1 MSSTPSDG
9 CYGAPLVPS
18 LGFLVSARGG
28 QSWLDP
34 AHPAAVAGRK
44 RPRLTPSPAI
54 VTSEGKLV
62 LAFSTSGTDAQPQV
76 MAQAFLNLFQHALDP
91 QQAVELPR
99 FQTLSH
105 PSSVYPHRAQP
116 GRLELEPGFD
126 PAVGAALTRLGHD
139 VGAWGWD
146 TETGTGVC
154 AIVVDPDHGTLTGGA
169 DPRRDSYA
177 IGW

>member
-1 MSSTPSDG
+1 MSATPSDG
-9 CYGAPLVPS
+9 IYGGPLVPS
-18 LGFLVSARGG
+18 LGILASARGG
-28 QSWLDP
+28 QSWLDE
-34 AHPAAVAGRK
+34 AHPSSVQGRK

-54 VTSEGKLV
+54 ITKGGRLA
-62 LAFSTSGTDAQPQV
+62 LAFGTSGTDAQPQV
-76 MAQAFLNLFQHALDP
+76 MLQVFLNLFQHGLDP
-91 QQAVELPR
+91 QRAVEAPR

-105 PSSVYPHRAQP
+105 PSSVWPHRAQP

-126 PAVGAALTRLGHD
+126 PGVGAALARLGHD
-139 VGAWGWD
+139 VERWGWD

-154 AIVVDPDHGTLTGGA
+154 AIVPDPVHATLTGGA